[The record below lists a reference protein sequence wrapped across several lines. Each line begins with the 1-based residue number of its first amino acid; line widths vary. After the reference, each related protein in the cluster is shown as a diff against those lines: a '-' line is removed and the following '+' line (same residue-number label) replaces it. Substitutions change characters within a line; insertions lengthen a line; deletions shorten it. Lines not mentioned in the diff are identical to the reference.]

1 MAALIFPALL
11 LPLLSFLPFSDAS
24 AFIAVPPRGI
34 CPIPSALFAKKKK
47 TTKKPGAKAD
57 SSGGGGFGRVA
68 TKPKDSSKPKE
79 STLKRNGLKGKR
91 VYDAPVEFPPL
102 EQTAAASLVP
112 ATPQDGPDLPME
124 VYAQLGQV
132 YGFNRFNFLKGVEND
147 NEDSVDGAEE
157 EVVAPNK
164 DEDGSGLSFEDL
176 LGTATGGPKIDSV
189 SSLASKKSPSRAPAE
204 RTSLIKAATNAVT
217 NNAAADSAAESASAS
232 VARAVSLLPP
242 FPHLDVLHRDPLVL
256 SVPDFLP
263 AAECDRMIDVSLSGP
278 EARSPTLGKDD
289 YSRAQRTSSTFYHAY
304 RDVPEFLAA
313 TCRLFGLVG
322 SPDAG
327 TPLRPGETYAMGVCE
342 EPQTVRYAPGQK
354 FSWHLDALPPE
365 GEATG
370 RGGAGQRTA
379 TLLVYLNDVAKEHG
393 GATTFRDL
401 GIEGEPLAVQPRKG
415 SALIFFPSAGGV
427 PGSPFDVR
435 TVHSGEAM
443 GEGVGAE
450 KWIAQ
455 LWLRERPYRPTMK
468 EVKNGDRLV
477 SHWDA
482 AEGIRICC
490 EAQQR

>member
-1 MAALIFPALL
+1 MAMAALIFPALL
-11 LPLLSFLPFSDAS
+11 LPLLSLLPFGDAS
-24 AFIAVPPRGI
+24 AFIAVLPWGI
-34 CPIPSALFAKKKK
+34 YPISSALFAKKKK
-47 TTKKPGAKAD
+47 TTKKPGTKA
-57 SSGGGGFGRVA
+57 GGGFGRVA
-68 TKPKDSSKPKE
+68 TKPKDLPPLRK
-79 STLKRNGLKGKR
+79 NGLQGKR
-91 VYDAPVEFPPL
+91 VYDAPVNFPPL
-102 EQTAAASLVP
+102 EQAAAASLVP
-112 ATPQDGPDLPME
+112 ATPQDGPAMDLPME

-132 YGFNRFNFLKGVEND
+132 YGFNRFNFLKGVED
-147 NEDSVDGAEE
+147 NNEGYADGANEMA
-157 EVVAPNK
+157 VATKK

-176 LGTATGGPKIDSV
+176 LSTATGGPKIDNV
-189 SSLASKKSPSRAPAE
+189 SSVASKNSPSHACADIK
-204 RTSLIKAATNAVT
+204 SLAKVATNAATNS
-217 NNAAADSAAESASAS
+217 AATDLTAESASAS

-242 FPHLDVLHRDPLVL
+242 FPHLEVLHRDPLVL
-256 SVPDFLP
+256 FVPDFLP
-263 AAECDRMIDVSLSGP
+263 AAECDRMIDISLGGP

-322 SPDAG
+322 SPDSG

-370 RGGAGQRTA
+370 RGDAGQRTA

-401 GIEGEPLAVQPRKG
+401 GIGGEPLAVQPRKG

-482 AEGIRICC
+482 AEGIRILC